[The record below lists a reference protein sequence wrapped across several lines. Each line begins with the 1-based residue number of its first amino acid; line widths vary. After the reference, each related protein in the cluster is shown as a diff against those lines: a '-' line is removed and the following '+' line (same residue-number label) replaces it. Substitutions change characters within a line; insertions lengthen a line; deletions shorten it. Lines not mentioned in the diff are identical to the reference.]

1 MSSKRQHG
9 KLQNIHTRIPIKD
22 YQTIQ
27 LICNQLKISQ
37 AEYFNSCIHQFGYE
51 RLLLYARKINR
62 EPRPCRVDISEPASE
77 EICHLTKAMN
87 AQAEQIRKIG
97 VNVSALIRDIR
108 SGSVQGCS
116 AQSLRTL
123 DEMKSA
129 LDTALAEGHKNGAR
143 LAAILHDDNAIAKVE
158 INYKNCWGEIE
169 YREVKPCT
177 HG

>member
-87 AQAEQIRKIG
+87 AQAEQIRKCAG
-97 VNVSALIRDIR
+97 LQRSVTEDAGRDEICF
-108 SGSVQGCS
+108 GY
-116 AQSLRTL
+116 
-123 DEMKSA
+123 
-129 LDTALAEGHKNGAR
+129 GACGR
-143 LAAILHDDNAIAKVE
+143 A
-158 INYKNCWGEIE
+158 
-169 YREVKPCT
+169 
-177 HG
+177 